1 LRRYTSPILKSR
13 ASTVGLVLVLGFVLL
28 VALGP
33 LVYRVSPYVASGS
46 PNLPPSL
53 ANPLGTD
60 YLGQDILA
68 EIIQGGQVSMLT
80 GILAAIGAS
89 VLGVLVGL
97 IGGYFDKLESLL
109 GGATSVIMTFPAL
122 PLIVL
127 LGSLYPPT
135 IALIVLYL
143 ALILWTPVARSIRSQ
158 VLSVKHKQYISTCRI
173 SGMRSWEI
181 VMKVLL
187 PEISPIA
194 IAYFV
199 LTVPL
204 SIVIVASL
212 EFLGIGNPNIVS
224 WGSILYFAQQFAFYS
239 GDWWWILAPGLSIS
253 LVALGFALLGFTLER
268 VANPR
273 LR

>member
-1 LRRYTSPILKSR
+1 VRRYISPILKSR
-13 ASTVGLVLVLGFVLL
+13 ISTIGLILVLGFVLL
-28 VALGP
+28 VVLGP
-33 LVYRVSPYVASGS
+33 LVYRVSPYIQTGS
-46 PNLPPSL
+46 LNGQPSL
-53 ANPLGTD
+53 SHPFGTD

-80 GILAAIGAS
+80 GILAAVGATI
-89 VLGVLVGL
+89 LGVMIGIV
-97 IGGYFDKLESLL
+97 GGYFDKLEPVL
-109 GGATSVIMTFPAL
+109 GGATSIIMTFPAI

-127 LGSLYPPT
+127 LGSIYPPT
-135 IALIVLYL
+135 IFLIVLYL
-143 ALILWTPVARSIRSQ
+143 ALILWAPVARSIRSQ
-158 VLSVKHKQYISTCRI
+158 VLSVKQKQYISTCRI
-173 SGMRSWEI
+173 SGLRPWEI

-204 SIVIVASL
+204 SIVIVSSL

-239 GDWWWILAPGLSIS
+239 GDWWWILAPGISIS

>member
-1 LRRYTSPILKSR
+1 
-13 ASTVGLVLVLGFVLL
+13 
-28 VALGP
+28 
-33 LVYRVSPYVASGS
+33 VYQVSPYVQTGLANSH
-46 PNLPPSL
+46 PSL
-53 ANPLGTD
+53 GHPFGTD

-68 EIIQGGQVSMLT
+68 EIIRGGQVSMLT
-80 GILAAIGAS
+80 GILAAIGAT

-97 IGGYFDKLESLL
+97 LGGYFDKLEPVL
-109 GGATSVIMTFPAL
+109 GGATSVIMTFPAI
-122 PLIVL
+122 PLVVI
-127 LGSLYPPT
+127 LGALYPPT

-143 ALILWTPVARSIRSQ
+143 AIILWTPVARSIRSQ
-158 VLSVKHKQYISTCRI
+158 VLSVKQKQYISTCRM
-173 SGMRSWEI
+173 SGMRPWEI

-204 SIVIVASL
+204 SIVVVSSL

-268 VANPR
+268 IANPR